1 MVEYLLNLLGGLSV
15 ELKLI
20 LMSMAPVVELRGA
33 IPVGIAMGVEPLKA
47 LTICMLGSLIPT
59 PFILFGVRPVFKWL
73 KRTKLFRKL
82 INNLSDKTLRRSKK
96 VKKYGFWGL
105 LIFVATPLPGT
116 GVWSGTLA
124 AALLNMRFKVA
135 FPAIVIG
142 NFIAGVIVTLLS
154 SNLLLAF

>member
-1 MVEYLLNLLGGLSV
+1 M
-15 ELKLI
+15 
-20 LMSMAPVVELRGA
+20 
-33 IPVGIAMGVEPLKA
+33 
-47 LTICMLGSLIPT
+47 
-59 PFILFGVRPVFKWL
+59 
-73 KRTKLFRKL
+73 
-82 INNLSDKTLRRSKK
+82 
-96 VKKYGFWGL
+96 